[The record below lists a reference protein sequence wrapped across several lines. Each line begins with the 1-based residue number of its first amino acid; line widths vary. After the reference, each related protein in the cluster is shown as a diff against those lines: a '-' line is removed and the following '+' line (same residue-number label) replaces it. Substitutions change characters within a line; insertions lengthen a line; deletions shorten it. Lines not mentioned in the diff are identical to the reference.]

1 MPTDRLPVSNVD
13 VNRGRLLLTLLL
25 ATTLCDAALR
35 CPDPRLRLAII
46 AGDTITGGVLI
57 HKKL

>member
-1 MPTDRLPVSNVD
+1 VSNVD